1 MPTVFP
7 RSRPPTQTGC
17 HFSRPSPVQTGG
29 RFREKGGPSMYEF
42 AVVTLFGLVAL
53 KVTDLLVDLVPS
65 MDRIRTMLT
74 FTLAVVAAVALDYSL
89 FDGFGITIREAW
101 MGTVGTGLVIRSVA
115 SVWATVLSCLA
126 TTSIAA
132 RAPAA
137 SERPRIAAYPQP
149 AAPSTW
155 PPTSMG

>member
-1 MPTVFP
+1 MPPVFP
-7 RSRPPTQTGC
+7 RSRPATQTRC

-65 MDRIRTMLT
+65 MDRIRTLLT
-74 FTLAVVAAVALDYSL
+74 FTLAVVVAVALDYSL

-101 MGTVGTGLVIRSVA
+101 IGTVGTGLAIGSLA
-115 SVWATVLSCLA
+115 SVCAAVLAWLG
-126 TTSIAA
+126 TTS
-132 RAPAA
+132 PAG
-137 SERPRIAAYPQP
+137 RPPV
-149 AAPSTW
+149 
-155 PPTSMG
+155 PTQR